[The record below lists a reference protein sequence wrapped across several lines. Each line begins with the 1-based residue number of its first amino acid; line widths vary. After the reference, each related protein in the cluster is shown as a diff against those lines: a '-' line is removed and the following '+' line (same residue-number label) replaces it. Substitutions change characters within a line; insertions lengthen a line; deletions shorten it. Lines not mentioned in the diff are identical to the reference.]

1 MPDLLDQIAGAPKAS
16 PAALPASQ
24 PSGDLLDQIAS
35 QSAKPAAAALQ
46 SPGAVETFGEHAATG
61 IGPGAAFALAAPKG
75 AKIGAKI
82 GAATGEILG
91 LGPEDP
97 AADVA
102 AGVLGATGA
111 FIGGLVSGGIA
122 SWGAY
127 KAQHATLKSI
137 SPKFTDEMDKRL
149 AAGAD
154 AHPFTAVAGDVAGN
168 IPTMELSLPK
178 LSQLP
183 FRAALG
189 GSIGAAQPLLQGRK
203 PTAQD
208 IASGAASAA
217 LLGGSRF
224 EPKPSTT
231 GAPNATSGI
240 PSATRLPQPEVR
252 PPMGQSPPLRQQ
264 GQAAETRQAEQSGAQ
279 GNAPSHVNDP
289 RQQASGVLSP
299 HELHPALLVNGEL
312 VVGDDTH
319 TDHASLIPKLSDKAF
334 DAYSDNNFRKDAA
347 HVFVRVD
354 ANGNVIGDPMNRE
367 QAAKAIGFVNSNLK
381 PREAPYLNSED
392 LRVRKDATLK
402 PGADKAQV
410 LQDLKKLD
418 PAVLRSR
425 PGLVTLMRKLQA
437 ESDSLKNSSGWS
449 GSRKPSPAELQPTD
463 IDKDAANKAFGE
475 KSKTGTL
482 ADIKSGKIKDTSGAM
497 GALINHLRSAIDKIA
512 VIKEWADF
520 QKQSDEKTAELTAD
534 SENNPS
540 KRAEFLQH
548 GLVAQLPR
556 EAIRNIAMFGSREF
570 SPEVVDAAKKA
581 LATTKPPE
589 VSSKLVAE
597 PEPQL
602 ESSTPLDPQTGNP
615 IPQTAGM
622 GGARLGEVAAKGD
635 ASVTGLAA
643 RVRAQRET
651 SGHAAPTQPGKGI
664 APEASVE
671 RGQQL
676 LDAGADPEKVM
687 SEFEK
692 TNRAS
697 SDDFAVVRAHQDFL
711 ARATN
716 GAEEQFGTDSPE
728 FRAANKTEADWSART
743 KAMQTEWAKSGHAQ
757 QGEVDI
763 DTGTF
768 SGLKRAYRDAH
779 DGEEMPKKDEK
790 RAKELADEN
799 AKNKKDQADLL
810 KKVGDAID
818 RETGSKPGGKIP
830 TADETRAALADYKGG
845 KMTTAHV
852 RALWNYAKK
861 NYIDKGNA
869 DFRDIVQKVSTDLGI
884 PFKDVAKGLAQ
895 PKTVRK
901 LTDALWRKQTDARRV
916 SESAKR
922 WVRQTNSAI
931 LGQAVPRLARLMFGA
946 KVFGHGGVAFG
957 THAPM
962 VAFMPKYSKT
972 YFRDFGKMYKMVF
985 SPAEYEMNVQALR
998 SDPNFATAGRAGL
1011 VNDPYKVEDFNN
1023 PDMAEILGP
1032 NQGKIRKFFGNLA
1045 GGGNRGYF
1053 ALKILRQ
1060 DMFNQGWNKLPESIK
1075 TPEMAKAMADDI
1087 NHITGVVKSGA
1098 GGNKAALALF
1108 APRLLMSRAAFL
1120 AGDPYKA
1127 IEIAST
1133 AASPA
1138 KWKALPPEQ
1147 KFMVLNQVKQKA
1159 TILATAYG
1167 LLKVN
1172 QAILSATGSNQ
1183 KINFTDPTKSDF
1195 MKFKVAGMDFSFGN
1209 AMLNMAR
1216 LPVRLWTIG
1225 AGDGGKLKHVIYPD
1239 ESMYS
1244 AAGEFA
1250 RSQAS
1255 PITSMGLDF
1264 VFKGDYENRPL
1275 PKIPGY
1281 GKPIPMPK
1289 RLAAEGIKPY
1299 TWPEFFAEQFS
1310 PIPLE
1315 EGQKDV
1321 WRNGFHLT
1329 EDGMKTL
1336 AKAAGTTIVMMGTG
1350 GRLTEDIQPKKKGSP

>member
-1 MPDLLDQIAGAPKAS
+1 M
-16 PAALPASQ
+16 
-24 PSGDLLDQIAS
+24 
-35 QSAKPAAAALQ
+35 
-46 SPGAVETFGEHAATG
+46 
-61 IGPGAAFALAAPKG
+61 
-75 AKIGAKI
+75 
-82 GAATGEILG
+82 
-91 LGPEDP
+91 
-97 AADVA
+97 
-102 AGVLGATGA
+102 
-111 FIGGLVSGGIA
+111 
-122 SWGAY
+122 
-127 KAQHATLKSI
+127 
-137 SPKFTDEMDKRL
+137 
-149 AAGAD
+149 
-154 AHPFTAVAGDVAGN
+154 
-168 IPTMELSLPK
+168 
-178 LSQLP
+178 
-183 FRAALG
+183 
-189 GSIGAAQPLLQGRK
+189 
-203 PTAQD
+203 
-208 IASGAASAA
+208 
-217 LLGGSRF
+217 
-224 EPKPSTT
+224 
-231 GAPNATSGI
+231 
-240 PSATRLPQPEVR
+240 
-252 PPMGQSPPLRQQ
+252 
-264 GQAAETRQAEQSGAQ
+264 
-279 GNAPSHVNDP
+279 
-289 RQQASGVLSP
+289 SP

-354 ANGNVIGDPMNRE
+354 ANGNIIGDPMNRE

-381 PREAPYLNSED
+381 PGEAPYLNSED

-437 ESDSLKNSSGWS
+437 ESDSLKNSSGWD
-449 GSRKPSPAELQPTD
+449 GSQKPSPAELQPTD

-520 QKQSDEKTAELTAD
+520 QKQSDKKTAELTAA

-581 LATTKPPE
+581 LAIKKIADQKPKP
-589 VSSKLVAE
+589 SE
-597 PEPQL
+597 PEPQF

-615 IPQTAGM
+615 IVGM
-622 GGARLGEVAAKGD
+622 GGAKLGEVAAKGD

-643 RVRAQRET
+643 RVRAQREA

-664 APEASVE
+664 APEASIE

-768 SGLKRAYRDAH
+768 SGLKRAYRNAH

-818 RETGSKPGGKIP
+818 KETGSKPGGKIP
-830 TADETRAALADYKGG
+830 TADETRTALADYKGG

-884 PFKDVAKGLAQ
+884 PFKDVANGLAQ

-1159 TILATAYG
+1159 TILAMAYG

-1183 KINFTDPTKSDF
+1183 KINTTDPTKSDF
-1195 MKFKVAGMDFSFGN
+1195 MKFKVAGMDFSYGN

-1315 EGQKDV
+1315 EAQKEV

-1329 EDGMKTL
+1329 EEEENTRQGSRNHHCYDGNRR
-1336 AKAAGTTIVMMGTG
+1336 AFDRGHPA
-1350 GRLTEDIQPKKKGSP
+1350 